1 MRLVVLLFCLL
12 LGLGAENAYAKPAAK
27 NTKSTPA
34 KSTAKNTPAK
44 NSPAKNA
51 SAKKPTKSSVKA
63 SSKNASKS
71 SATKK
76 TDAQINEQ
84 KNALKKL
91 ESDLAKKRQELAL
104 LETEEKGVLNT
115 ISILD
120 QNLNQTRTYLSE
132 LSKSEVML
140 ERALVQL
147 TADIDSL
154 DRKIETRREAMRKR
168 IRTLYIS
175 GRNSE
180 ARVLYSLLTQE
191 GNPDRQVYWV
201 HHILNQDQQE
211 VEVLQQLVQ
220 ERDEKKQSES
230 AHLSDLKQLRTKK
243 AAEEKGLVTQ
253 MSGQEKMLMSLKH
266 DQNMQRRA
274 LKEFEQNQKT
284 MLALIKKLEEKRKKE
299 IEQAKKDEAARKAKE
314 KADKGKKKDTKAPA
328 KKVEKPKVTVAESVK
343 GPKCTPLKG
352 NIISQYGLQEHP
364 VLHIMTRNLGVEIRG
379 KRGEAVRAAAAG
391 SVVMVGEIDGR
402 GPSVIIEHAGGT
414 YSVYGHLKSIRVQEG
429 KEVRNCE
436 EIGEVGDVAS
446 LNGIKLYFQVSEGTQ
461 TVDPLQWLKQ

>member
-27 NTKSTPA
+27 NAKSAPA
-34 KSTAKNTPAK
+34 KS
-44 NSPAKNA
+44 A
-51 SAKKPTKSSVKA
+51 SAKKTTKAATKS
-63 SSKNASKS
+63 ASKP

-132 LSKSEVML
+132 LSKSELML

-147 TADIDSL
+147 SEDIDSL
-154 DRKIETRREAMRKR
+154 DRKIETRRDAMKKR
-168 IRTLYIS
+168 IRTLYVS

-211 VEVLQQLVQ
+211 VETLQQLVQ
-220 ERDEKKQSES
+220 ERDEKKQMES
-230 AHLSDLKQLRTKK
+230 AHLDDLKQMRSKK
-243 AAEEKGLVTQ
+243 AAEEKGLVSQ

-299 IEQAKKDEAARKAKE
+299 IEQAKKEEAARKAKE
-314 KADKGKKKDTKAPA
+314 KAGKDKKKDKKAPA
-328 KKVEKPKVTVAESVK
+328 KTVEKPKVAVAESVK

-352 NIISQYGLQEHP
+352 DVISNYGLQEHP

-379 KRGEAVRAAAAG
+379 KRGAAVRAAAAG
-391 SVVMVGEIDGR
+391 TVVMVSEIDGR

-414 YSVYGHLKSIRVQEG
+414 YSVYGHLASIRVQEG

-461 TVDPLQWLKQ
+461 TVDPLQWLKQK

>member
-1 MRLVVLLFCLL
+1 MPRLLRNLESRRNLRRHLPRPRPKRRRSLRPSPRLKQFL
-12 LGLGAENAYAKPAAK
+12 AEYD
-27 NTKSTPA
+27 
-34 KSTAKNTPAK
+34 
-44 NSPAKNA
+44 
-51 SAKKPTKSSVKA
+51 KA
-63 SSKNASKS
+63 
-71 SATKK
+71 KK
-76 TDAQINEQ
+76 TDAQISEQ

-115 ISILD
+115 ISVLD
-120 QNLNQTRTYLSE
+120 QNLNQTRTYISE
-132 LSKSEVML
+132 LSKSEGML
-140 ERALVQL
+140 ELAIVQL
-147 TADIDSL
+147 SADIDSL
-154 DRKIETRREAMRKR
+154 DRKIEVRKAAMKKR
-168 IRTLYIS
+168 IRNLYVV

-201 HHILNQDQQE
+201 HHILNQDRQE
-211 VEVLQQLVQ
+211 IEMLQQLVQ
-220 ERDEKKQSES
+220 ERDEKKQLES
-230 AHLSDLKQLRTKK
+230 SHLSDLKQLRSKK
-243 AAEEKGLVTQ
+243 AAEEKGLVSQ
-253 MSGQEKMLMSLKH
+253 MNGQEKMLLNLKH

-284 MLALIKKLEEKRKKE
+284 MLALIKKLEERRKKE
-299 IEQAKKDEAARKAKE
+299 IEQAKKEEAARKARE
-314 KADKGKKKDTKAPA
+314 KAEKSKKDKKKDSKAPS
-328 KKVEKPKVTVAESVK
+328 KTVEKPKVVVAESVK
-343 GPKCTPLKG
+343 GPKCMPMKG
-352 NIISQYGLQEHP
+352 EIISNYGLQEHP

-379 KRGEAVRAAAAG
+379 KRGDAVRSAAAG
-391 SVVMVGEIDGR
+391 TVVMVSEIDGR

-461 TVDPLQWLKQ
+461 TVDPLQWLKTK

>member
-1 MRLVVLLFCLL
+1 MRLVVLFFCLL
-12 LGLGAENAYAKPAAK
+12 LGLGYTDSYAKAPSK
-27 NTKSTPA
+27 K
-34 KSTAKNTPAK
+34 
-44 NSPAKNA
+44 
-51 SAKKPTKSSVKA
+51 SAKT
-63 SSKNASKS
+63 SSKSVSKS
-71 SATKK
+71 VTRK

-120 QNLNQTRTYLSE
+120 QNLNQTRTYITE
-132 LSKSEVML
+132 LSRSEVML
-140 ERALVQL
+140 EAAIVQL
-147 TADIDSL
+147 SADIDSL
-154 DRKIETRREAMRKR
+154 DKRIAVRQAAMKKR
-168 IRTLYIS
+168 IRSLYIK
-175 GRNSE
+175 GRQSE

-211 VEVLQQLVQ
+211 VEMLRQLVQ
-220 ERDEKKQSES
+220 ERDEKKQLET
-230 AHLSDLKQLRTKK
+230 AHLSDLKQMRTKK
-243 AAEEKGLVTQ
+243 AAEEKGLVSQ
-253 MSGQEKMLMSLKH
+253 MSGQEKMLLDLKH

-284 MLALIKKLEEKRKKE
+284 MLALIKKLEQRRKKE
-299 IEQAKKDEAARKAKE
+299 IEQAKKEEAARKAREKSAKSKKDKKE
-314 KADKGKKKDTKAPA
+314 KT
-328 KKVEKPKVTVAESVK
+328 VSKPKVTVAESVK
-343 GPKCTPLKG
+343 GPKCMPLKG
-352 NIISQYGLQEHP
+352 QIISNYGLQEHP

-379 KRGEAVRAAAAG
+379 KRGGSVKAAAAG
-391 SVVMVGEIDGR
+391 TVVMVAEIDGR

-414 YSVYGHLKSIRVQEG
+414 YSVYGHLASIRVQEG

-461 TVDPLQWLKQ
+461 TVDPLQWLKQK

>member
-1 MRLVVLLFCLL
+1 MRLLFLIVCLVLGF
-12 LGLGAENAYAKPAAK
+12 GFSDSYAKAPAKSSKSSKPAASAK
-27 NTKSTPA
+27 AAPKAA
-34 KSTAKNTPAK
+34 KS
-44 NSPAKNA
+44 
-51 SAKKPTKSSVKA
+51 
-63 SSKNASKS
+63 SSKSKTS
-71 SATKK
+71 AATKK
-76 TDAQINEQ
+76 TDAQISEQ

-115 ISILD
+115 ISVLD
-120 QNLNQTRTYLSE
+120 QNLNQTRTYISE
-132 LSKSEVML
+132 LSKSEGML
-140 ERALVQL
+140 ELAIVQL
-147 TADIDSL
+147 SADIDSL
-154 DRKIETRREAMRKR
+154 DRKIEVRKAAMKKR
-168 IRTLYIS
+168 IRNLYVV

-201 HHILNQDQQE
+201 HHILNQDRQE
-211 VEVLQQLVQ
+211 IEMLQQLVQ
-220 ERDEKKQSES
+220 ERDEKKQLES
-230 AHLSDLKQLRTKK
+230 SHLSDLKQLRSKK
-243 AAEEKGLVTQ
+243 AAEEKGLVSQ
-253 MSGQEKMLMSLKH
+253 MNGQEKMLLNLKH

-284 MLALIKKLEEKRKKE
+284 MLALIKKLEERRKKE
-299 IEQAKKDEAARKAKE
+299 IEQAKKEEAARKARE
-314 KADKGKKKDTKAPA
+314 KAEKSKKDKKKDSKAPS
-328 KKVEKPKVTVAESVK
+328 KTVEKPKVVVAESVK
-343 GPKCTPLKG
+343 GPKCMPMKG
-352 NIISQYGLQEHP
+352 EIISNYGLQEHP

-379 KRGEAVRAAAAG
+379 KRGDAVRSAAAG
-391 SVVMVGEIDGR
+391 TVVMVSEIDGR

-461 TVDPLQWLKQ
+461 TVDPLQWLKTK